1 MKQDGRWG
9 ANRLTP
15 QMEAWLC
22 SAERKGDLNLTL
34 KGGMSS
40 EEKGGGL
47 GQGNGVGGDLRVM
60 EKRYHA

>member
-1 MKQDGRWG
+1 MADGEG
-9 ANRLTP
+9 ANWLTQ

-22 SAERKGDLNLTL
+22 SVEMKRDFTLTI

-47 GQGNGVGGDLRVM
+47 GQGNGVGGDLGVM
-60 EKRYHA
+60 GKRYQI

>member
-9 ANRLTP
+9 ANRLTQ

-22 SAERKGDLNLTL
+22 SVERERDFNLTI

-40 EEKGGGL
+40 EEKAGSL
-47 GQGNGVGGDLRVM
+47 GQGSGVGGTS
-60 EKRYHA
+60 E